1 MRVIRIISKQLF
13 EIGKTYNSNDQ
24 IKNIYIFF
32 LYVVLLLPWA
42 GVKIHEKSK
51 RKIKI

>member
-24 IKNIYIFF
+24 IKYIYIYIFF
-32 LYVVLLLPWA
+32 VCSVIAPL
-42 GVKIHEKSK
+42 GRGENT
-51 RKIKI
+51 